1 MPLGASNKRM
11 QDKTH
16 LNFKATHVNMNAI
29 GTGTA
34 SGTLVKTGG
43 IVTSASNFY
52 DTINQD
58 FLLLYS
64 YQGVKKVFVLL

>member
-1 MPLGASNKRM
+1 M
-11 QDKTH
+11 
-16 LNFKATHVNMNAI
+16 NMNAI